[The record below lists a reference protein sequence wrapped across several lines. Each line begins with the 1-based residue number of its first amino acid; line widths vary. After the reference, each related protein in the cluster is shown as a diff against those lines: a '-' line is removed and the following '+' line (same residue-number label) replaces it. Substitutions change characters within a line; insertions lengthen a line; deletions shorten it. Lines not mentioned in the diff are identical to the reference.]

1 MTRLFS
7 PRPVAP
13 RHLIPAACALALASL
28 LGATAA
34 QAAPPAMQAAAVV
47 PFVNGGIGTDEA
59 RQIESQARGYN
70 LRLVFSEGRTNEFAA
85 DVHLRIT
92 GPDGRP
98 VLALKD
104 AGPLTD
110 VRLPPGRYQVDCRF
124 GDQQQHHSVEL
135 HEGQPTNLYL
145 HFAHDEGH

>member
-1 MTRLFS
+1 MNRFS
-7 PRPVAP
+7 TPRPSAVRRLP
-13 RHLIPAACALALASL
+13 PAACALALAAV
-28 LGATAA
+28 LGASLA
-34 QAAPPAMQAAAVV
+34 QAAPQAVQAAAGISY
-47 PFVNGGIGTDEA
+47 VNGGIGSDEA

-92 GPDGRP
+92 GQDGRP

-145 HFAHDEGH
+145 HFAHDEGR